1 MLMQLIIACIDES
14 GGLNIQESNLLIPPY
29 SGVYNFSIIT
39 PPGEGEGGLDDFW
52 WFVGTNEKLA
62 SFSVNSANKTL
73 KNA

>member
-39 PPGEGEGGLDDFW
+39 PPGEGEGGLDDF
-52 WFVGTNEKLA
+52 
-62 SFSVNSANKTL
+62 
-73 KNA
+73 